1 MEFSP
6 TLQDFVLNLIYD
18 PGASSAFELDPHG
31 TLEAAGLGDITA
43 ADVQDVLPLV
53 LDYAPLGAV
62 PTAGLSPVDD
72 VTTGV
77 AHLDVVGAVAQLQA
91 ITTQV
96 GDGVYSHA
104 TTDLNVAA
112 AGAMTADHL
121 VSGVVSAGVSVTGGL
136 DAGGLSLGGLGL
148 GGLGLG
154 GLDAGGLSLGGLGAG
169 GPDVG
174 GLDLSHDPAAGLDS
188 AVHTP
193 VEQTV
198 ADVSYSADSVISHAA
213 VTGTLDATVNA
224 ATGLT
229 GSLGIDAGGL
239 DVSGVHEATSSL
251 AGDLSGV
258 HHTVG
263 GLLPDGTVDSA
274 TGVIDHHV
282 SSVSGLVDG
291 VTHPAAEPAPEA
303 GHDLL
308 GGLTGLHF

>member
-18 PGASSAFELDPHG
+18 PGARSAFELDPHG
-31 TLEAAGLGDITA
+31 TLEAAGLGDVTA

-62 PTAGLSPVDD
+62 PAPAGLSPVDD

-77 AHLDVVGAVAQLQA
+77 AHLDVVGAVAQLQT
-91 ITTQV
+91 ITAQV

-104 TTDLNVAA
+104 TSDLNIAA

-121 VSGVVSAGVSVTGGL
+121 VSGVVSTGLSVTGGL
-136 DAGGLSLGGLGL
+136 DVSGGLGMS
-148 GGLGLG
+148 GL
-154 GLDAGGLSLGGLGAG
+154 
-169 GPDVG
+169 DVG

-193 VEQTV
+193 VEHTV
-198 ADVSYSADSVISHAA
+198 ADVSYSADSLISHAA
-213 VTGTLDATVNA
+213 VTGTLDATINA

-258 HHTVG
+258 DHTVG
-263 GLLPDGTVDSA
+263 GLLPDGTADSA

-282 SSVSGLVDG
+282 SSVTGLIDG
-291 VTHPAAEPAPEA
+291 VTHPAAAEPAPEA

>member
-18 PGASSAFELDPHG
+18 PGARSAFELDPHG
-31 TLEAAGLGDITA
+31 TLEAAGLGDVTA
-43 ADVQDVLPLV
+43 ADVRDVLPLV
-53 LDYAPLGAV
+53 LDYAPLGGVQA
-62 PTAGLSPVDD
+62 PGGLSPVDE

-91 ITTQV
+91 ITAQV

-104 TTDLNVAA
+104 TSDLNVAA

-121 VSGVVSAGVSVTGGL
+121 VSGVVSTGVSVTGGL
-136 DAGGLSLGGLGL
+136 GVGGLGE
-148 GGLGLG
+148 GGFGVDGLG
-154 GLDAGGLSLGGLGAG
+154 
-169 GPDVG
+169 VG

-198 ADVSYSADSVISHAA
+198 GDVSYSVDSVISHAA
-213 VTGTLDATVNA
+213 VAGTLDATVNA
-224 ATGLT
+224 TTGLT
-229 GSLGIDAGGL
+229 GSLGVDAGGL

-251 AGDLSGV
+251 GGDLSGV
-258 HHTVG
+258 NHTVG
-263 GLLPDGTVDSA
+263 GLLPDGTADSA

-282 SSVSGLVDG
+282 SSVTGLIDG
-291 VTHPAAEPAPEA
+291 VTHPAAQPAPEA
-303 GHDLL
+303 DHDLL

>member
-1 MEFSP
+1 MKFSP

-18 PGASSAFELDPHG
+18 PGARSAFELDPHG

-53 LDYAPLGAV
+53 LDYAPLSAV

-91 ITTQV
+91 ITAQV

-104 TTDLNVAA
+104 TSDLNLAA

-121 VSGVVSAGVSVTGGL
+121 VSGVVNTGVGIT
-136 DAGGLSLGGLGL
+136 
-148 GGLGLG
+148 
-154 GLDAGGLSLGGLGAG
+154 
-169 GPDVG
+169 G
-174 GLDLSHDPAAGLDS
+174 GLDLSHDPAAGLD
-188 AVHTP
+188 AVVHT
-193 VEQTV
+193 TV
-198 ADVSYSADSVISHAA
+198 DSTVGHTAADVTYGADNVISHAA
-213 VTGTLDATVNA
+213 VTGTLDGTVNA
-224 ATGLT
+224 TAGLT
-229 GSLGIDAGGL
+229 GSLGIDTGGL
-239 DVSGVHEATSSL
+239 DVPGVHEATSSL

-258 HHTVG
+258 HHAVG
-263 GLLPDGTVDSA
+263 GLLPDGTVDGA
-274 TGVIDHHV
+274 TGMLDHHV
-282 SSVSGLVDG
+282 TSVTGLIDG

-303 GHDLL
+303 GHDPL

>member
-18 PGASSAFELDPHG
+18 PGARSAFELDPHG
-31 TLEAAGLGDITA
+31 TLEAAGLGDVTA

-62 PTAGLSPVDD
+62 HAPAGLSPVDD

-91 ITTQV
+91 ITAQV
-96 GDGVYSHA
+96 GGGVYSHA
-104 TTDLNVAA
+104 TSDLNIAA

-121 VSGVVSAGVSVTGGL
+121 VSGVVGTGVGIT
-136 DAGGLSLGGLGL
+136 
-148 GGLGLG
+148 
-154 GLDAGGLSLGGLGAG
+154 
-169 GPDVG
+169 G
-174 GLDLSHDPAAGLDS
+174 GLDLSHDPAAGLD
-188 AVHTP
+188 AVVNTTVDTAVGHT
-193 VEQTV
+193 T
-198 ADVSYSADSVISHAA
+198 ADVSYGADSVISHAA
-213 VTGTLDATVNA
+213 VTGTLDGTVNA

-251 AGDLSGV
+251 AGDLPGV
-258 HHTVG
+258 SHAVG
-263 GLLPDGTVDSA
+263 GLLPDGTVDGG
-274 TGVIDHHV
+274 TGVLDHHV
-282 SSVSGLVDG
+282 SSVTGLIDG

>member
-18 PGASSAFELDPHG
+18 PGARSAFELDPHG
-31 TLEAAGLGDITA
+31 TLEAAGLGDVTA

-62 PTAGLSPVDD
+62 PAPAGLSPVDD

-77 AHLDVVGAVAQLQA
+77 AHLDVVGAVAQLQT
-91 ITTQV
+91 ITAQV

-104 TTDLNVAA
+104 TSDLNLAA

-121 VSGVVSAGVSVTGGL
+121 VSGVVTTGVSLT
-136 DAGGLSLGGLGL
+136 
-148 GGLGLG
+148 
-154 GLDAGGLSLGGLGAG
+154 
-169 GPDVG
+169 G
-174 GLDLSHDPAAGLDS
+174 GLDLSHDPAAGID
-188 AVHTP
+188 AVVNTTVDTTVGHTA
-193 VEQTV
+193 
-198 ADVSYSADSVISHAA
+198 ADVTYSTDNVISHAA

-224 ATGLT
+224 TTGLT

-239 DVSGVHEATSSL
+239 DVPGVHEATSSL
-251 AGDLSGV
+251 AGDLAGV
-258 HHTVG
+258 HHATA
-263 GLLPDGTVDSA
+263 GLLPDGTVDGA
-274 TGVIDHHV
+274 TGVLDHHV
-282 SSVSGLVDG
+282 PSVTGLLGG
-291 VTHPAAEPAPEA
+291 VTHPAAAEPAPEP

>member
-18 PGASSAFELDPHG
+18 PGARSAFELDPHG

-62 PTAGLSPVDD
+62 PATAGLSPVDD

-91 ITTQV
+91 ITAQV

-104 TTDLNVAA
+104 TSDLNLAA

-121 VSGVVSAGVSVTGGL
+121 VSGVVTTGVSLT
-136 DAGGLSLGGLGL
+136 
-148 GGLGLG
+148 
-154 GLDAGGLSLGGLGAG
+154 
-169 GPDVG
+169 G
-174 GLDLSHDPAAGLDS
+174 GLDLSHDPAAGID
-188 AVHTP
+188 AVVNTTVDTTVGHTA
-193 VEQTV
+193 
-198 ADVSYSADSVISHAA
+198 ADVTYSTDNVISHAA

-224 ATGLT
+224 TTGLT

-239 DVSGVHEATSSL
+239 DVPGVHEATSSL

-258 HHTVG
+258 HHAAA
-263 GLLPDGTVDSA
+263 GLLPDGTVDGA
-274 TGVIDHHV
+274 TGVLDHHIP
-282 SSVSGLVDG
+282 SVSGLLGG
-291 VTHPAAEPAPEA
+291 VTHPAADPAPEA